1 MNPAHNH
8 KLTLADI
15 GTLAHYLQQRPA
27 IRQAMIAHKKRRR
40 VALGPNVTLHFEDR
54 ATMKY
59 QVLEMMRAENLCT
72 HEAIA
77 QELAAYNPLIPDGHN
92 LKCTLMIEY
101 SDAARRKAALR
112 ELTGLERRVWIHI
125 AGHAPV
131 SAIAD
136 EDLSRSTAEKTSAV
150 HFLRFEFTDDMIAA
164 ARNGARWLV
173 YSDHP
178 AYRHLIDPLPDSV
191 ANALSDDFKADRAH

>member
-1 MNPAHNH
+1 MNPADNN

-54 ATMKY
+54 LTMKY
-59 QVLEMMRAENLCT
+59 QVLEMMRAENLCSR
-72 HEAIA
+72 EAIA

-101 SDAARRKAALR
+101 SDATRRKTALR
-112 ELTGLERRVWIHI
+112 ELTGLEQGVCIRIE
-125 AGHAPV
+125 GYPPV
-131 SAIAD
+131 PAIAD
-136 EDLSRSTAEKTSAV
+136 EDLSRSTADKTSAV
-150 HFLRFEFTDDMIAA
+150 HFLRFEFTEDMIAA
-164 ARNGARWLV
+164 ARNGARWQI

-178 AYRHLIDPLPDSV
+178 AYRHRVDPLPDTV
-191 ANALSDDFKADRAH
+191 TNALSDDFGPGKAH